1 MRQLLSSF
9 MLFVLLSLSSAVA
22 STKDG
27 DSSAAAPQEE
37 ALVFVEE
44 GYLRVEVVS
53 VKKTGYKVDLTLTY
67 ENLTNVDHRMAIYNG
82 GANGKDTMLIDS
94 EGEKWEMLKAYKGG
108 TKGPAGKIFVPS
120 LKVKVPI
127 TFVKET
133 GNLDVEKFTLINHVH
148 ILASSGATS
157 KPHWTKVTI
166 KDIPSTYSR

>member
-9 MLFVLLSLSSAVA
+9 MVFALLSLSSAMA
-22 STKDG
+22 GIKDG
-27 DSSAAAPQEE
+27 DSSAVEDRKE
-37 ALVFVEE
+37 SLVFVED
-44 GYLRVEVVS
+44 GYLRVEVAA

-94 EGEKWEMLKAYKGG
+94 EGETWEMLKAYKGG
-108 TKGPAGKIFVPS
+108 AKGPAGKIFIPGV
-120 LKVKVPI
+120 KVKVPI

-133 GNLDVEKFTLINHVH
+133 GNIDVEKFSLISHVH
-148 ILASSGATS
+148 ILASSGVTS

-166 KDIPSTYSR
+166 KDIPSTYNR